1 MRFVFSLVTLLVHAL
16 ILPVHAAEA
25 VEEIVNYRSYS
36 PLFASAGQPTAEQLS
51 AVQQAGFER
60 VIYVA
65 YSDQENALP
74 SEDRVVK
81 NLGME
86 YIHVPVEWNAP
97 TVSDFRLFAA
107 AMRADAGKKTL
118 LHCQVNYR
126 ASAFSFLYRVIYE
139 DVSIGDAK
147 VDMDSVWEPN
157 DTWRQLIFDVLG
169 EHGIAADCATCNWG
183 NEQ

>member
-1 MRFVFSLVTLLVHAL
+1 MRSLLPVALLLVYASVF
-16 ILPVHAAEA
+16 PAHAAT

-36 PLFASAGQPTAEQLS
+36 PLFASAGQPSEEQLG
-51 AVQQAGFER
+51 AVRRAGFER

-74 SEDRVVK
+74 NEDRIVK

-86 YIHVPVEWNAP
+86 YVHVPVEWGAP

-107 AMRADAGKKTL
+107 AMRADPEKKTL

-126 ASAFSFLYRVIYE
+126 ASAFSFLYRVIY
-139 DVSIGDAK
+139 DGLDIADAK
-147 VDMDSVWEPN
+147 AAMDSVWQPN
-157 DTWRQLIFDVLG
+157 DTWRQLIFDVLE
-169 EHGIAADCATCNWG
+169 EHGIAADCATCNWSS
-183 NEQ
+183 EP